1 MESLICVICEKEIKD
16 LYPHNA
22 EPVKKGPCCTRCN
35 NTKVLPA
42 RLAAVYNYKP
52 EKPKKKNGR

>member
-1 MESLICVICEKEIKD
+1 MKCSICEKEIKD

-22 EPVKKGPCCTRCN
+22 DPVTDGKCCTHCN
-35 NTKVLPA
+35 NTKVIPA

-52 EKPKKKNGR
+52 EKQIKNDDE

>member
-1 MESLICVICEKEIKD
+1 MKCSICEKEIKD

-22 EPVKKGPCCTRCN
+22 DPVTDGKCCTHCN
-35 NTKVLPA
+35 NTKVIPA

-52 EKPKKKNGR
+52 EKQVKNDDE

>member
-1 MESLICVICEKEIKD
+1 MICSICEKEIKD

-22 EPVKKGPCCTRCN
+22 EPVADGKCCTRCN

-52 EKPKKKNGR
+52 EKPKNKDDE